1 MHIYNKKRINNVPG
15 ELFTCTA
22 IDKLKGQDSESKSAQ
37 KELEKA
43 REYKLDVTNGMPFE
57 ILFKINCKYMIT
69 TNQDVEDGLVNGT
82 TGILKSVVTRRIN
95 DDDDSEILNP
105 KRLWFD
111 FIDKE
116 IGKKARLNLKFRDY
130 YSHDHIIHT
139 D

>member
-1 MHIYNKKRINNVPG
+1 M
-15 ELFTCTA
+15 
-22 IDKLKGQDSESKSAQ
+22 DKAK
-37 KELEKA
+37 
-43 REYKLDVTNGMPFE
+43 EYKLDVINGMSFE

-82 TGILKSVVTRRIN
+82 TGILKSVVSRRIN

-116 IGKKARLNLKFRDY
+116 IGKK
-130 YSHDHIIHT
+130 SPT
-139 D
+139 